1 MLIGNLGTPYISC
14 INKSHLTIKNPMKII
29 NNYEFVVIIYLI
41 CLRMKVVLGHF
52 DGGFVSLQC
61 F

>member
-1 MLIGNLGTPYISC
+1 MLIGNLGTPFILH

-29 NNYEFVVIIYLI
+29 NNHEFVVIIYLV
-41 CLRMKVVLGHF
+41 CLRMKVVFGHF
-52 DGGFVSLQC
+52 DGGFVSLQY